1 MALIFDD
8 IEMSTPFPPELL
20 LQCIVPS
27 RHLVDGKLTIVP
39 AQHCVDE
46 KSLIT
51 KLPRPLLGKVL
62 EFVGE
67 KRPVDLTGI
76 TEGVVLTVIRKGP
89 DRIVHILRGGCWHR
103 CHTLFDSYDVLR
115 APMGATAAFNAIDII
130 RDNIDISHPRPN
142 KYAN

>member
-27 RHLVDGKLTIVP
+27 RHLVD
-39 AQHCVDE
+39 E

-67 KRPVDLTGI
+67 KRAIYIDCDRPI
-76 TEGVVLTVIRKGP
+76 TVLRLG
-89 DRIVHILRGGCWHR
+89 RGGPIHAYSGGCIYIYPGFHD
-103 CHTLFDSYDVLR
+103 LYELMKLR
-115 APMGATAAFNAIDII
+115 LRSNVAYHAWQMTESDL
-130 RDNIDISHPRPN
+130 DISHPRPN
-142 KYAN
+142 KYGC